1 MMMNAICKYC
11 LMKFRVPERMIGQQV
26 KCPACGKEFLCTA
39 GSRPVDV
46 LPLPPADAAS
56 AVQTTPQSPIA
67 SVPADQ
73 NIHYRCPR
81 CQKSLVS
88 PPKASGQKMNC
99 PECGQRLQ
107 VPKQSPS
114 ATPAPVNRT
123 ILATEIPD
131 AVAGRAQAAPIS
143 APAPPVPAQEEILD
157 EVIPVLP
164 SARSP
169 AKEPEPAGRRDY
181 CLECGTNVTKRQRV
195 LTCPNCGSLFC
206 SARCFRDHDS
216 HAHKSARR

>member
-1 MMMNAICKYC
+1 MFMNAICTYC
-11 LMKFRVPERMIGQQV
+11 HVKFRVPEKMIGQNV
-26 KCPACGKEFLCTA
+26 KCSACGKEFLCTA

-46 LPLPPADAAS
+46 LPSPPAAAAS
-56 AVQTTPQSPIA
+56 AVQTAPQARAA
-67 SVPADQ
+67 SVQADQ

-88 PPKASGQKMNC
+88 PPKAAGQKMNC
-99 PECGQRLQ
+99 PDCGQRLQ
-107 VPKQSPS
+107 VPKQTPA
-114 ATPAPVNRT
+114 ATPAADNRT
-123 ILATEIPD
+123 ILASEIPD
-131 AVAGRAQAAPIS
+131 AVAGRAKSAPVS
-143 APAPPVPAQEEILD
+143 PPAPPVPAPQEILD

-164 SARSP
+164 AARSSAP
-169 AKEPEPAGRRDY
+169 EPEPAGRDY